1 MQQGV
6 GGHHQ
11 GAKPPGYCQA
21 QGVEP
26 PHVQLPAGRRGAQ
39 KGDLPGREG
48 HYPAG
53 QQGGKVLHAAGG
65 SLFAGH
71 HQDEGPARIPA
82 QSGQQVQPLAVIQ
95 AEYPLSAGLLQ
106 GLAQLT
112 VGLQP
117 LQGPQ
122 Q

>member
-1 MQQGV
+1 MFSSRLDAAV
-6 GGHHQ
+6 RR
-11 GAKPPGYCQA
+11 K
-21 QGVEP
+21 ETSR
-26 PHVQLPAGRRGAQ
+26 AGKAIT
-39 KGDLPGREG
+39 
-48 HYPAG
+48 PAG